1 VQSPTK
7 QLEPL
12 DRLVREHEADV
23 AIADIATPTSHGR
36 CRHILLK
43 QAVRDLNAVE
53 SQRGD
58 AEEEGP
64 GSSRA
69 KTLADRGAGEASR
82 RVAADTRRSR
92 G

>member
-1 VQSPTK
+1 MQSPTK

-58 AEEEGP
+58 VEEEGP
-64 GSSRA
+64 GSCRA
-69 KTLADRGAGEASR
+69 KRWQTVELAKRL
-82 RVAADTRRSR
+82 AADTRRSR